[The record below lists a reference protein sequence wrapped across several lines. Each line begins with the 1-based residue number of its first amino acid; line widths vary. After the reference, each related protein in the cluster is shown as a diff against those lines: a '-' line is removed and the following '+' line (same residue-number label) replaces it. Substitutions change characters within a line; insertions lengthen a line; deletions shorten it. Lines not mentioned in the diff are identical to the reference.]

1 MEQNFTPVVSMKI
14 WALSFLLL
22 LSPRARGGAVRPL
35 PASELFSNGPI
46 MQISVEIGKSGMESL
61 RQDHRKQVRAVIQQG
76 GTTYRDVAAHIK
88 GAAGSLRDI
97 DDRPA
102 LTLVFNW
109 FEPGQRFHG
118 LSRIHLNN
126 SVQDPSYLEEAI
138 CGEICRAS
146 GVPAARATPVMV
158 SLNGKKLGFYV
169 LKEGFSKEFLKE
181 FFKHSDGNLYDGG
194 FCTDIGTSTHK
205 SSGRGPDDHSDLK
218 TLIAATRESDP
229 LKRWDRLQS
238 VLDVDRFISFMV
250 VETLVLHWDGY
261 SQKANNYRVY
271 FNPDDRKFVFFA
283 HGMDQMFG
291 RGGSVQYSVIPEMG
305 GSVAQAIIST
315 SQGLA
320 QYKRRLKEVQSRYFQ
335 ADPLVKRVHEL
346 AAPVRRAMALEPE
359 RLREYDSEIEG
370 LQQRIVER
378 CRDVEKQL
386 KTLP

>member
-1 MEQNFTPVVSMKI
+1 MEQTSAPIVTVRNL
-14 WALSFLLL
+14 ALFLLL
-22 LSPRARGGAVRPL
+22 LISPLAQAGAGRPL
-35 PASELFSNGPI
+35 PATELFSNGPL
-46 MQISVEIGKSGMESL
+46 MQISVEIGKSGMDSL
-61 RQDHRKQVRAVIQQG
+61 RQDHRKPVRAVIHQG

-109 FEPGQRFHG
+109 FEPGQKFHG

-126 SVQDPSYLEEAI
+126 SVQDSSYLEEAI
-138 CGEICRAS
+138 CGEICRAAN
-146 GVPAARATPVMV
+146 VPAARATPVMV
-158 SLNGKKLGFYV
+158 SLNGKKLGIYV
-169 LKEGFSKEFLKE
+169 LKEGFSKEFLKQ

-205 SSGRGPDDHSDLK
+205 SSGHGPDDHSDLK
-218 TLIAATRESDP
+218 SLIAATRESDP
-229 LKRWDRLQS
+229 VKRWDRLRG

-315 SQGLA
+315 PQGLA
-320 QYKRRLKEVQSRYFQ
+320 QYRRRLKEVQTRYFQ
-335 ADPLVKRVHEL
+335 AEPLVKRVHEL
-346 AAPVRRAMALEPE
+346 AGPVRKAIASEPE

-370 LQQRIVER
+370 LQQRIIER

-386 KTLP
+386 KTQP